1 MSDLT
6 DIAPQAGRDRPAV
19 GHPGDPGHAA
29 PPTAGTRVDEA
40 LGGAPDASDQ
50 PNDVGDAEAGSST

>member
-19 GHPGDPGHAA
+19 GHPGDPGHEA

-40 LGGAPDASDQ
+40 LGGAPDQQEDS
-50 PNDVGDAEAGSST
+50 GEAQAPGGPST

>member
-19 GHPGDPGHAA
+19 GHPDDPGHEA

-40 LGGAPDASDQ
+40 LGGAPDQ
-50 PNDVGDAEAGSST
+50 PDEAGEVETAGDSAT

>member
-19 GHPGDPGHAA
+19 GHPGDPGHEA

-40 LGGAPDASDQ
+40 PGGAAE
-50 PNDVGDAEAGSST
+50 EAGPTEAASPGDRD